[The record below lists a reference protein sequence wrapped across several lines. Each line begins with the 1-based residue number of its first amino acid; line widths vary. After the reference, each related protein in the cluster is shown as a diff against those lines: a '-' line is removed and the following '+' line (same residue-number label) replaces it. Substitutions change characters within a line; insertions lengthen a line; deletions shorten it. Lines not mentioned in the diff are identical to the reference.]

1 MNIGDLP
8 GFLED
13 ELQYPIDQASVLE
26 QIGATEIRAPD
37 RQKSE
42 TVSTIVG
49 SVGLERYDSAQELF
63 ETIYGNVSDEYIGR
77 KFYDDRSGNA
87 PETSSE
93 PRDEGN
99 MSF

>member
-1 MNIGDLP
+1 MNIGELP

-42 TVSTIVG
+42 TVSAIVD
-49 SVGLERYDSAQELF
+49 SVGLDRYNSSQELF

-77 KFYDDRSGNA
+77 KFYDDRSSNA
-87 PETSSE
+87 TETASE
-93 PRDEGN
+93 SRDEGN